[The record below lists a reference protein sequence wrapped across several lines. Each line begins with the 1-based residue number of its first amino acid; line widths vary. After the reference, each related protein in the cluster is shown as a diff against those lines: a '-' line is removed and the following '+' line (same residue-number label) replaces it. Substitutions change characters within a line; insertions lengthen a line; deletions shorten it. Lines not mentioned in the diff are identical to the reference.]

1 MSMEEDEAPARP
13 AAPAEEA
20 PAQPAE
26 EAAPA
31 APEAEEKPEE
41 EAEPETPE
49 QVGEKLR
56 RMGAELTLRCVLEG
70 ILAVVL
76 LHFGLVAEGWT
87 KKIHQ
92 SLFYPPPTEIKDF
105 RQDWKDA

>member
-1 MSMEEDEAPARP
+1 MGWKRTRHPPGLPPRQRRP
-13 AAPAEEA
+13 RPSLL
-20 PAQPAE
+20 E

-41 EAEPETPE
+41 ETEPETPE

-70 ILAVVL
+70 ILAWYCSTLAL
-76 LHFGLVAEGWT
+76 LRGAAGPCGL
-87 KKIHQ
+87 
-92 SLFYPPPTEIKDF
+92 P
-105 RQDWKDA
+105 